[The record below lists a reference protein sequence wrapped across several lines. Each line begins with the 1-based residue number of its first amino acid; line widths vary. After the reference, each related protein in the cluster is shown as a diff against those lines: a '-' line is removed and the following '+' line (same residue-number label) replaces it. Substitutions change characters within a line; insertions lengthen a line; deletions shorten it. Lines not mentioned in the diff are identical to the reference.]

1 MPSKEKK
8 PRRKSARQQAIE
20 KLRLKK
26 KDLKKS
32 LREVERDLRSFG
44 VGRRKKKSNG
54 NA

>member
-26 KDLKKS
+26 KELKKS

-44 VGRRKKKSNG
+44 VGKRKRKTNVNS
-54 NA
+54 